1 MLSGEVAYATLTD
14 TVSPAA
20 SGAASSILSAVP
32 SASVLVSK
40 AHLSSAPLAPSVTPV
55 TLSARVSS
63 VQTCVAAQAVRL
75 IVALPTSV
83 LSAQHQF
90 RVSRAQLSCRRAAAR
105 ARRPP
110 ARRLRKRERRSV
122 GERERESLTFER
134 HDQIHVDGA
143 GAQLRDVGIR
153 ARVGIEL
160 HRD

>member
-90 RVSRAQLSCRRAAAR
+90 RVSCRRAAAR

-110 ARRLRKRERRSV
+110 ARRLRKRERLRR
-122 GERERESLTFER
+122 REAESLTFER

>member
-105 ARRPP
+105 ARTG
-110 ARRLRKRERRSV
+110 RRRGGSANARRSV
-122 GERERESLTFER
+122 EERQSLTFER